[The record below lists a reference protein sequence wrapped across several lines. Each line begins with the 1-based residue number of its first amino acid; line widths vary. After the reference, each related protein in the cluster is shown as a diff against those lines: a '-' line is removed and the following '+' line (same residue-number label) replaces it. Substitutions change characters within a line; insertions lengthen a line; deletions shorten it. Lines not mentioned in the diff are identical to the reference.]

1 MATSIRPHR
10 PVLVAQRRL
19 RPLSHRRS
27 WLERFWDPREM
38 FGFKIT
44 LLLGCYLLSAAIT

>member
-10 PVLVAQRRL
+10 RALVAQGRL
-19 RPLSHRRS
+19 RSLTHRRS
-27 WLERFWDPREM
+27 WLDRFWDPREM
-38 FGFKIT
+38 FGFKLT